1 MGHPDDTPSPPNS
14 GGSSDHKNPLAQR
27 RQRQVA
33 LRLGGNSEGN
43 SSPAR
48 RPRGAQR
55 RLPTQKFGVRNRRG
69 TTHLVNSPRGV
80 CDYVQD
86 ICAPTIKIYTQGAT
100 DINLRVG
107 FFLRAL
113 QPTTQPIPMLRLA
126 RGILTLIT
134 MGAYPLA
141 SAAPALVAVTPM
153 TAAKLRVPL
162 LKLPLY
168 FGHVLL
174 RVNRPYNEDRYAAL
188 VLDIND
194 SKVFLFAV
202 FDGHGGSECSTWL
215 QDNLAAL
222 VELGDDINMDQL
234 ARDYA
239 KNIGGYWRRWYK
251 HRKSHMD
258 SLRGAPLELS
268 DASARHL
275 NLRLR
280 LPALYLDADYQFCLL
295 LQKLGL
301 TCTNA
306 FFETVIGAP
315 TDYYFMRNTVLIL
328 TIAHVGD
335 TKAIL
340 VDREGVAHALTQPHH
355 PLNPIE
361 LERLNKYATAFMT
374 DSFGEE
380 RFIALANTRAF
391 GDVKFKQMGVSAE
404 PEISQLVVGDAQ
416 AVLEHLT
423 AEEIAKY
430 TIGGLGGNEL
440 FLVLCLDGITDV
452 LTDQEIA
459 DIVMVHYNNR
469 GTTVATPQLGAE
481 EVVKFVEYVGGD
493 DNATCLVVRL
503 NGWGMWPVTD
513 RTGELRQS
521 RLADYNPRRKSG

>member
-1 MGHPDDTPSPPNS
+1 
-14 GGSSDHKNPLAQR
+14 
-27 RQRQVA
+27 
-33 LRLGGNSEGN
+33 
-43 SSPAR
+43 
-48 RPRGAQR
+48 
-55 RLPTQKFGVRNRRG
+55 
-69 TTHLVNSPRGV
+69 
-80 CDYVQD
+80 
-86 ICAPTIKIYTQGAT
+86 
-100 DINLRVG
+100 
-107 FFLRAL
+107 
-113 QPTTQPIPMLRLA
+113 MLRLLC
-126 RGILTLIT
+126 RSILTLIT

-141 SAAPALVAVTPM
+141 AALALALVA
-153 TAAKLRVPL
+153 TAAPVAPAKFRIPL
-162 LKLPLY
+162 LKLPMY
-168 FGHVLL
+168 FGHTLL
-174 RVNRPYNEDRYAAL
+174 RVNRPYNEDRYAAT

-194 SKVFLFAV
+194 EKVFLFAV
-202 FDGHGGSECSTWL
+202 FDGHGGSECSSWL
-215 QDNLAAL
+215 EENLARL
-222 VELGDDINMDQL
+222 VEQGDDINMDKL

-239 KNIGGYWRRWYK
+239 KNINGYWRRWYK

-258 SLRGAPLELS
+258 LLRGAPLSLS

-275 NLRLR
+275 NLRQR

-295 LQKLGL
+295 SQKLGL

-315 TDYYFMRNTVLIL
+315 TDYYFMRNTVLIM

-340 VDREGVAHALTQPHH
+340 VDRNGEAHALTQPHH
-355 PLNPIE
+355 PLNPVE

-404 PEISQLVVGDAQ
+404 PEISQLVVGDAL
-416 AVLEHLT
+416 AVLAHLT
-423 AEEIAKY
+423 PEEIAKY

-481 EVVKFVEYVGGD
+481 EVVKFVEFVGGD

-521 RLADYNPRRKSG
+521 RLSDYNPRQRRE